1 MPSLFLTH
9 AAKGR
14 RIVLWSLVCFAVS
27 QLVLS
32 VYLDI
37 RRPEIRDPVYG
48 LRLRSLQARL
58 AESPKAPLL
67 LVLGSSRV
75 KYSVWPGAMDI
86 RTRTGEVP
94 IIYNFGIDAMGPIRS
109 LMYLRRLLAE
119 GIHPDWLLVEIWPLL
134 FTEANIFQEARQ
146 VPIEDDVHWRDVPL
160 VCRYFHN
167 DLMVMHQGL
176 RSNLLPI
183 SAFRSPL
190 IDASV
195 RFLLPRQQADDM
207 GRRLHDWLPSDS
219 GGWFPM
225 PEVWKLNTPQRQRG
239 IERTAADMK
248 TLMDPLVMDPHS
260 IAAVNELLHDCR
272 QHGIQVALVL
282 LPEHS
287 LCRSWYSPQARAVFA
302 EYLKQVLQQHRVPIA
317 DTRTWVP
324 DEDFADDYVHMQCKG
339 VPRFSE
345 RLGRE
350 VVQPVVQGV
359 SLDRHILFAE
369 DASAR

>member
-1 MPSLFLTH
+1 MPSLFLTS

-14 RIVLWSLVCFAVS
+14 RIVLWSLVCFALS
-27 QLVLS
+27 QLALS
-32 VYLDI
+32 LYLDQ

-48 LRLRSLQARL
+48 FRLRSLQARL

-67 LVLGSSRV
+67 LLLGSSRV
-75 KYSVWPGAMDI
+75 KYSICPGAMDI
-86 RTRTGEVP
+86 CTRTGERPV
-94 IIYNFGIDAMGPIRS
+94 IYNFGIDAMGPIRS

-119 GIHPDWLLVEIWPLL
+119 GIHPDWLLMEVWPLL

-160 VCRYFHN
+160 VCRYFRN
-167 DLMVMHQGL
+167 DLAVMHQVL

-190 IDASV
+190 IDATV
-195 RFLLPRQQADDM
+195 RFLLPQQQADEM
-207 GRRLHDWLPSDS
+207 SRRLHDWLPDDD

-248 TLMDPLVMDPHS
+248 ALMDPLVMDPRGN
-260 IAAVNELLHDCR
+260 AALSELLEDCR
-272 QHGIQVALVL
+272 RHGIQVALIL

-287 LCRSWYSPQARAVFA
+287 LTRGWYGPQARAVVGD
-302 EYLKQVLQQHRVPIA
+302 YLGRLQQKYRVPIV

-324 DEDFADDYVHMQCKG
+324 DDDFADDYVHLQCKG
-339 VPRFSE
+339 VPRLSV

-350 VVQPVVQGV
+350 VVQPLVQGRA
-359 SLDRHILFAE
+359 LDRRILFVE
-369 DASAR
+369 DAAAR